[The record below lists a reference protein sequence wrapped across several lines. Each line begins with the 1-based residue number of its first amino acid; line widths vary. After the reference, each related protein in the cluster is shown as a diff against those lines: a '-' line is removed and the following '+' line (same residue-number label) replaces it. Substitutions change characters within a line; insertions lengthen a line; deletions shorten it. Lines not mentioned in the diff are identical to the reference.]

1 MTYFAALAKW
11 AGGDC
16 LTAAKLC
23 KSPLYWIPCR
33 HNTTVGNKLSRMFF
47 RKLCWSQSVCVYSS
61 NLCFA
66 LLSHCL
72 KLKIDWWID
81 IIGWNSL
88 VPSYVSTHDRVLQEE
103 QTWLDLGT
111 RIQRHWVFGRDILE
125 ELNKKEKKKY
135 SYYIGYPGLNLRDLF
150 HADFPTFL
158 TFEWIKTQTDEKLDD

>member
-103 QTWLDLGT
+103 QTWTGFGYKNTKTLGFWERHIG
-111 RIQRHWVFGRDILE
+111 RIKQKR
-125 ELNKKEKKKY
+125 KKEILLLHWLPWLKFTRLV
-135 SYYIGYPGLNLRDLF
+135 PCR
-150 HADFPTFL
+150 FPHIFN
-158 TFEWIKTQTDEKLDD
+158 FRVN